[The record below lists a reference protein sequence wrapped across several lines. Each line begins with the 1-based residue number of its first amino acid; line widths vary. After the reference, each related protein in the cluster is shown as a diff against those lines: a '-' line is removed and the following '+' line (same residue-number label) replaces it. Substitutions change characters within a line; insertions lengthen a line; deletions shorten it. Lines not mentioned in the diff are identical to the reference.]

1 MDELNQLPQGGEE
14 EVVQEEEEL
23 QLPNISDTG
32 STEKVEQRLQDL
44 ANEPTNAV
52 SKFLEDT
59 QVNLRDFVDNTF
71 QGDQRSKDEIR
82 SDREAATTEGQRNLL
97 ESQAVLDQSTD
108 PVSETIRAGVGGTMD
123 AVESVGSFAK
133 LSKDSIET
141 GIKTVMG
148 KAVSPEENPFSS
160 DYQRGSYFEIPDA
173 YEPENNTNL
182 GKLGRGLVEFG
193 LLTQMIQI

>member
-59 QVNLRDFVDNTF
+59 QVNL
-71 QGDQRSKDEIR
+71 SLIH
-82 SDREAATTEGQRNLL
+82 
-97 ESQAVLDQSTD
+97 
-108 PVSETIRAGVGGTMD
+108 I
-123 AVESVGSFAK
+123 
-133 LSKDSIET
+133 
-141 GIKTVMG
+141 
-148 KAVSPEENPFSS
+148 
-160 DYQRGSYFEIPDA
+160 
-173 YEPENNTNL
+173 
-182 GKLGRGLVEFG
+182 
-193 LLTQMIQI
+193 